1 MISIGHGCIDD
12 FPHNKDIAYAVE
24 YIYEKNK
31 GCVASIC
38 HGQLGLLDAKLKNG
52 SRLLS
57 GKMVCA
63 FTNEEEES
71 LGLLDKVKVLTETA
85 VEDAGAI
92 CMPSAPWRATAVVI
106 YNFFNLLHYVLIYLI
121 CFRSMVD

>member
-1 MISIGHGCIDD
+1 MT
-12 FPHNKDIAYAVE
+12 YAVE
-24 YIYEKNK
+24 HIYEKNK

-52 SRLLS
+52 SKLLS

-71 LGLLDKVKVLTETA
+71 LGLRDKVKVLTENA

-106 YNFFNLLHYVLIYLI
+106 YIHHSIYLPLHMFMNFI
-121 CFRSMVD
+121 YCRSMVGW